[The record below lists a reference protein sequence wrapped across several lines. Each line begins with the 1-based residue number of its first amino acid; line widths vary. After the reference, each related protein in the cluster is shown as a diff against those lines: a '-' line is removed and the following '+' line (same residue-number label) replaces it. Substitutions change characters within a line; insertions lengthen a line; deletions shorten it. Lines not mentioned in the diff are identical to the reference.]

1 MYKGMIAMI
10 KGFIIYQSG
19 RLPFVIDNYIME
31 LFTDDTLLSDFTK
44 EYNFKKNY
52 ILTGQCFTSGSQS
65 QKITISVEHSLGS
78 TCYLACY
85 LIDSI
90 SSNGEYDTIGVQSS
104 FLDDIFKY
112 KYNYL
117 DFAKNGFNLS
127 IDFKEVYKVP
137 FKMQNKQY
145 ELTYRIGQN
154 GELGLLEDFDK
165 KGEVLVPLK
174 SVDIGECYSISIL
187 LKRFAMFMISQSD
200 ISFKRIILYNKG
212 LIAGWFYCNIISEEP
227 YSVYDVP
234 FFEFDVVKYAPKI
247 LNNIA
252 LDVCNKITQSIPLG
266 HLASTSFPYTPQ
278 RFIEQ
283 IMAFEYLFEK
293 LETKKAKDKK
303 FPLMQELRLMFDSF
317 PEVLS
322 NTRLSSEDISEQ
334 IKEIRRDIVHG
345 YAYYYDF
352 KTDSKIQYMIIQLD
366 SLIHKMSLK
375 WIGFSSD
382 EINEYKIVL

>member
-1 MYKGMIAMI
+1 MI

-44 EYNFKKNY
+44 EYNFKINY

-78 TCYLACY
+78 TCYLAWY